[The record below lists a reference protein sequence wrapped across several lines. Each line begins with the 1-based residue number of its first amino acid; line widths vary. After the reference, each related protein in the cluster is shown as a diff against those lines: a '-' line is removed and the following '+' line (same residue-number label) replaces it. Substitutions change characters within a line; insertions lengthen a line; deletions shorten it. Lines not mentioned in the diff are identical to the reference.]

1 MQANRLPL
9 GSLKRATV
17 RMALLQLDHAAMSSG
32 LDLLFA
38 DSRAQCQRSRA
49 PVTNSGSDR
58 ACFMHIGAND
68 VFNEL

>member
-1 MQANRLPL
+1 
-9 GSLKRATV
+9 
-17 RMALLQLDHAAMSSG
+17 MAVLQLDPAAMSFG

-49 PVTNSGSDR
+49 PVTNSGGDR
-58 ACFMHIGAND
+58 PYSMLIGANG